1 MNIKTLPSLFASA
14 AIAFF
19 TAASC
24 SPAPAATDSLP
35 EKSFPAPYAKM
46 SDGLLG
52 DITPEG
58 WTREFLLRQVDG
70 LTGHPGAMSY
80 PYNSCLWNGEIRR
93 NTDSYGSE
101 WWRYE
106 QTAYYTD
113 GLLKTGYLLDNEDFI
128 RTAEDGINYTLAHT
142 GEGGRLGPHIDKTV
156 AAMWPLCVYF
166 RVLEAYYEKTGD
178 ERIVEALHR
187 HYLTYT
193 PEQVETW
200 RAIVSIEGL
209 LWTYG
214 KTGDRRLLD
223 LCETAWNAGKHI
235 DLTPEACRSDKK
247 LWMHG
252 VTCCEE
258 LKLPVMLYAYTGKKE
273 YLDLALSA
281 QAKLERDDL
290 LPDGVIA
297 SAEALVGSGNVIN
310 SHETCDIADYTWAL
324 GYFLMATGE
333 GKWADMIEK
342 AVFNACPGAITK
354 EIDALQYFSSVNQ
367 VIATG
372 ESNHNDF
379 FHGST
384 WMAYRPTHQTECCS
398 GNVHRIMPNY
408 VGRMWLRQGIDTVA
422 AALYGPSKFA
432 FTSSEGTECSIE
444 EDTAYPFEGDIRFR
458 FSLSGKARIPFSF
471 RVPEWAT
478 AVSVSLNGRTLKGD
492 WRRGAF
498 STIDRTF
505 RDGDCLTISFGM
517 EPRCI
522 PFKDQGVYFQ
532 RGPLLYSYPVPEKK
546 TVDNTVYENMNGKV
560 PECPG
565 FECWS
570 FTPAGDWN
578 WAWAGR
584 SAGDIE
590 VIVNEGVGESN
601 SCGDNAEVCG
611 ERMRSY
617 PFEKENAPVRLR
629 IPARKIDWSLEEGRY
644 TPRLP
649 AQKDIKTISDTTEYI
664 TLIPYGCTELRVT
677 VFPSLLI
684 PAVGNGAKNLSMTQ
698 VDEMVNVLPETEL
711 GSFMDAEA
719 ISGELSGQAG
729 PSKETTDLSGD
740 TLRVA
745 RGENAVAQFVIDSPE
760 DLLGLE
766 ASVKFNSR
774 AGRALQKGA
783 RTGWVHY
790 VRSEHHYRPGAPDS
804 LQSATGLYPDPII
817 TDKSENITAG
827 GRAVLWVDV
836 PVPAEVK
843 AGEYSAV
850 VSVSGRNFFGE
861 KVSIERPLEIKVYPA
876 AIGEQS
882 LGVTNWFFSDKFSY
896 MNGGAQPEYGS
907 PEYRECFRSLVETA
921 SEYGQNTWIV
931 YEAPQPT
938 VGSDGEI
945 DWDFSRFDAE
955 VEFLLENA
963 NVRRIEGAHIAN
975 RAHNKWAD
983 PFWAAVATPDGKG
996 GVTTDRLPSEDPR
1009 VREYL
1014 LKYFH
1019 ALEEHLRSRTLPDGR
1034 TWFDIYLQHIADEPV
1049 DENRE
1054 SWEAL
1059 AGIAKEACPSLK
1071 IIEAYRA
1078 HTFKDG
1084 LIDVIVPQLDELEW
1098 SSYENVPCGSELW
1111 FYTCMYPR
1119 GSYANRY
1126 VTLPLLKTRILQWIN
1141 FRYGASG
1148 FLHWGLNYWGQNGDP
1163 AVDASA
1169 PVNDWPGGDAY
1180 IVYPGYRKV
1189 YPSLRLAAL
1198 REGIRDYELLRL
1210 AAREDTAR
1218 TGEIARGMVRGYDSY
1233 ESSITRFREFRRELL
1248 EIASRLFEGGSEG
1261 THNSLSASAQSAEA
1275 DGFGT
1280 VREKHRGYEILKQKG
1295 GKTLGY
1301 SPASGLKIIFSDGLA
1316 FKDLNRNGRLDPY
1329 EDWRL
1334 PDRERAADL
1343 AGKMSAKEIAGLMLY
1358 SQHQAVPTD
1367 SVGFW
1372 SSTYNG
1378 TTLNRS
1384 HLPHSALSDKQKNFL
1399 REDNLRAVLV
1409 VRVETP
1415 EIAAEWNNNLQAY
1428 TESLP
1433 LGIPVNI
1440 SSDPRHETRAWAEF
1454 NAGAG
1459 GQISLWPIS
1468 LGLAATFDPAL
1479 VRRFGEI
1486 ASEEYRAM
1494 GIATALSPQI
1504 DLGTEPRWCRFEGT
1518 FGEDARLTAAL
1529 GKAYIDGFQ
1538 TSTGEDEIADGWGYK
1553 SVNCMV
1559 KHWPGGG
1566 PEEGGRDA
1574 HYCYGKYCV
1583 YPGGNFQAH
1592 LYPFLEGAFKLDGK
1606 TGKAAAVMPY
1616 YTISYGIDPSG
1627 KNRGNGFSRYI
1638 VSDLLREKYGYD
1650 GVVCTDW
1657 AITHDYHKVE
1667 EAEGKCWGVETLS
1680 EARRHYEALIAGV
1693 DQFGGNNA
1701 AGPVMEA
1708 YGMWSKEFGEASAR
1722 ERFEKSAVRLLMNM
1736 FRTGL
1741 FENPYADPEVA
1752 GKLVGCPEFM
1762 KEGFEAQKKSVVM
1775 LKNAVPSA
1783 AETVENSLKADA
1795 GTAKATASKGK
1806 ATLPLKG
1813 RSKVFIADTSES
1825 PRLDLGQIAKYY
1837 EIVSAPEEADWG
1849 LAVIGWPRGGE
1860 GYSVEDRTAGGNGY
1874 TPISLQ
1880 WGEYTAAEA
1889 RPESIAGGDPLEKS
1903 RNRSYR
1909 GKTVKASNSADAE
1922 AVALTKKA
1930 LGEKPLVTV
1939 VYAVKPFVPAEIEP
1953 WSDALLVAFNV
1964 QYPAVLEVIRGA
1976 FEPEGMLPMQL
1987 PRDMATVER
1996 QSEDVGGDMECYRDS
2011 QGHLYDFAYGLN
2023 WRGVIHDSRWKQF
2036 HRE

>member
-1 MNIKTLPSLFASA
+1 MNIKTLPSLFAA
-14 AIAFF
+14 AALSLF
-19 TAASC
+19 AASC

-35 EKSFPAPYAKM
+35 EKSFPAPYAKF

-58 WTREFLLRQVDG
+58 WTKEFLLRQVDG

-93 NTDSYGSE
+93 NTDTYGSE

-142 GEGGRLGPHIDKTV
+142 ADDGRIGPYIDKTV
-156 AAMWPLCVYF
+156 AAMWPICVYF
-166 RVLEAYYEKTGD
+166 RVLEAYYEVTGD
-178 ERIVEALHR
+178 ERIVQALHR

-214 KTGDRRLLD
+214 KTGDRKLLD
-223 LCETAWNAGKHI
+223 LCEVAWNAGKHI

-354 EIDALQYFSSVNQ
+354 EFDALQYFSSVNQ

-408 VGRMWLRQGIDTVA
+408 VGRMWLRQGRDTVA

-432 FTSSEGTECSIE
+432 FTSSEGVECSIE

-458 FSLSGKARIPFSF
+458 FSLSDKARIPFSF

-478 AVSVSLNGRTLKGD
+478 SVEVSLNGRALKGD
-492 WRRGAF
+492 WKRGEF
-498 STIDRTF
+498 TTLDRTF
-505 RDGDCLTISFGM
+505 RPGDCLTLSFGM

-546 TVDNTVYENMNGKV
+546 TQDNAIYENMNGKV

-570 FTPAGDWN
+570 FTPEGEWN
-578 WAWAGR
+578 WAWEGR
-584 SAGDIE
+584 SAEDIE
-590 VIVNEGVGESN
+590 VIVNESVEES
-601 SCGDNAEVCG
+601 G
-611 ERMRSY
+611 ERMSCY

-649 AQKDIKTISDTTEYI
+649 SQKDIRTLSDSTAYI
-664 TLIPYGCTELRVT
+664 ELIPYGCTELRVT
-677 VFPSLLI
+677 VFPSLLM
-684 PAVGNGAKNLSMTQ
+684 PTVKSKAKSLRMTQ
-698 VDEMVNVLPETEL
+698 VDEMVNVLPETEVEQ
-711 GSFMDAEA
+711 D
-719 ISGELSGQAG
+719 
-729 PSKETTDLSGD
+729 D

-760 DLLGLE
+760 DLRDLK
-766 ASVKFNSR
+766 ASVKFSSR
-774 AGRALQKGA
+774 GGHALEKGA
-783 RTGWVHY
+783 KTGWVHY
-790 VRSEHHYRPGAPDS
+790 VRSSHHYRPGAPDS
-804 LQSATGLYPDPII
+804 LQSSSGLYPDPII
-817 TDKSENITAG
+817 TDKAEDIIAG

-836 PVPAEVK
+836 PVDKGVK
-843 AGEYSAV
+843 AGEYSAT

-861 KVSIERPLEIKVYPA
+861 EVSIERPLEIKVYPA
-876 AIGEQS
+876 RLGEQS
-882 LGVTNWFFSDKFSY
+882 LDVTNWFFSEKFSY
-896 MNGGAQPEYGS
+896 MNGGVQPEYGS
-907 PEYRECFRSLVETA
+907 PEYWECFKSLVGTA

-931 YEAPQPT
+931 YQAPQPV
-938 VGSDGEI
+938 VGSDGKI

-963 NVRRIEGAHIAN
+963 NVRRIEGVHIAN

-983 PFWAAVATPDGKG
+983 PFWAWASWIDSEGKLRSE
-996 GVTTDRLPSEDPR
+996 RLPVDDQR
-1009 VREYL
+1009 VKDYL
-1014 LKYFH
+1014 PKYFI
-1019 ALEEHLRSRTLPDGR
+1019 ALEEHLKGKKLPDGR

-1059 AGIAKEACPSLK
+1059 AAKAKAAVPDIK

-1078 HTFKDG
+1078 HGFNPK
-1084 LIDVIVPQLDELEW
+1084 LIDVLVPQLDELEW
-1098 SSYENVPCGSELW
+1098 PSYEDVPSDNELW

-1119 GSYANRY
+1119 GQYANRY
-1126 VTLPLLKTRILQWIN
+1126 VTLPLLKTRVLQWIN
-1141 FRYGASG
+1141 FRYGATG
-1148 FLHWGLNYWGQNGDP
+1148 FLHWGFNYWGQNGDP

-1169 PVNDWPGGDAY
+1169 PVNDWPAGDAY
-1180 IVYPGYRKV
+1180 IVYPGYRRV
-1189 YPSLRLAAL
+1189 YPSIRLCAL

-1210 AAREDTAR
+1210 AARQDSAR
-1218 TGEIARGMVRGYDSY
+1218 TGEIASGMVRGYDSY
-1233 ESSITRFREFRRELL
+1233 ESSVTRFREYRRELL
-1248 EIASRLFEGGSEG
+1248 EIASELFKNEGSGTGKRMKLSEDFG
-1261 THNSLSASAQSAEA
+1261 TGT
-1275 DGFGT
+1275 DGFG
-1280 VREKHRGYEILKQKG
+1280 VRTQEHEGFNVLHQAG

-1343 AGKMSAKEIAGLMLY
+1343 AAKMSAKEIAGLMLY

-1415 EIAAEWNNNLQAY
+1415 KIAAEWNNNLQSY

-1468 LGLAATFDPAL
+1468 LGLASTFDPAV

-1486 ASEEYRAM
+1486 ASKEYRAM

-1538 TSTGEDEIADGWGYK
+1538 TSTGEDEIADGWGYG

-1574 HYCYGKYCV
+1574 HYSYGKYCV
-1583 YPGGNFQAH
+1583 YPGGNFETH
-1592 LYPFLEGAFKLDGK
+1592 LYPFLQGAFALDGK
-1606 TGKAAAVMPY
+1606 TREAAAVMPY
-1616 YTISYGIDPSG
+1616 YTVSYGIDPSG
-1627 KNRGNGFSRYI
+1627 KNRGNGFSHFI

-1667 EAEGKCWGVETLS
+1667 EAEGKCWGVETLT
-1680 EARRHYEALIAGV
+1680 EAERHFEALLAGV

-1708 YGMWSKEFGEASAR
+1708 YKMWREEFGEASAR

-1752 GKLVGCPEFM
+1752 EKIVGCPEFM

-1775 LKNAVPSA
+1775 LKNAAPRACASIESA
-1783 AETVENSLKADA
+1783 LK
-1795 GTAKATASKGK
+1795 GEGKATKGK

-1813 RSKVFIADTSES
+1813 RSKVYIPETSES
-1825 PRLDLGQIAKYY
+1825 ARLDREQISKFYD
-1837 EIVSAPEEADWG
+1837 IVSSPAEADWG

-1860 GYSVEDRTAGGNGY
+1860 GYSVKDRDEGGNGY

-1880 WGEYTAAEA
+1880 WGEYTAAQA
-1889 RPESIAGGDPLEKS
+1889 REVSLAGGDPLEKS

-1909 GKTVKASNSADAE
+1909 GKTVKATNSTDAE
-1922 AVALTKKA
+1922 AVVRTKKA
-1930 LGEKPLVTV
+1930 LGQKPLVTV

-1996 QSEDVGGDMECYRDS
+1996 QSEDVAGDMECYSDS

-2023 WRGVIHDSRWKQF
+2023 WSGVIHDSRWKQF

>member
-1 MNIKTLPSLFASA
+1 MNINTLSRIVLVA
-14 AIAFF
+14 AIGISV
-19 TAASC
+19 SC
-24 SPAPAATDSLP
+24 SQKKATDALA

-46 SDGLLG
+46 SDGLLSG
-52 DITPEG
+52 ITPEG
-58 WTREFLLRQVDG
+58 WTKEFLLRQADG
-70 LTGHPGAMSY
+70 LTGHPGALSY
-80 PYNSCLWNGEIRR
+80 PYNSCLWSGEIRR
-93 NTDSYGSE
+93 NTDTYGSE

-113 GLLKTGYLLDNEDFI
+113 GLLKTGYLLDIEDFV

-142 GEGGRLGPHIDKTV
+142 ADDGRLGPHIDKTV

-166 RVLEAYYEKTGD
+166 RVLEAYYEATGD

-214 KTGDRRLLD
+214 KTGDKRLLD

-273 YLDLALSA
+273 YLDLALNA
-281 QAKLERDDL
+281 QRKLERDDL

-297 SAEALVGSGNVIN
+297 SAEALVGSDNVIN

-342 AVFNACPGAITK
+342 AVFNACPGAVTK
-354 EIDALQYFSSVNQ
+354 EFDALQYFSSVNQ

-372 ESNHNDF
+372 NSNHNKF

-408 VGRMWLRQGIDTVA
+408 VGRMWLRQGADSLA
-422 AALYGPSKFA
+422 AALYGPSRFS
-432 FTSSEGTECSIE
+432 FTTSEGEVCSIE
-444 EDTAYPFEGDIRFR
+444 EDTAYPFEGEIRFR
-458 FSLSGKARIPFSF
+458 FNTEKGARIPFSF
-471 RVPEWAT
+471 RVPGWAT
-478 AVSVSLNGRTLKGD
+478 SVSVSLNGRALKGD
-492 WRRGAF
+492 WKRGEF
-498 STIDRTF
+498 STVDRTF
-505 RDGDCLTISFGM
+505 RDGDCLSLNFGM
-517 EPRCI
+517 EPQCI

-532 RGPLLYSYPVPEKK
+532 RGPLVYSYAVPQKK
-546 TVDNTVYENMNGKV
+546 SVDSAVYENMNGKV

-578 WAWAGR
+578 YAWTGR
-584 SAGDIE
+584 SAGEIKIIE
-590 VIVNEGVGESN
+590 NDGAAGETPCDENDS
-601 SCGDNAEVCG
+601 D
-611 ERMRSY
+611 ERMSGF
-617 PFEKENAPVRLR
+617 PFEKGNAPVYLQ
-629 IPARKIDWSLEEGRY
+629 IPVRQIEWSLEEGRY

-649 AQKDIKTISDTTEYI
+649 AQKDIRTVSDSTVML
-664 TLIPYGCTELRVT
+664 TLVPYGCTELRVT
-677 VFPSLLI
+677 VFPSLLM
-684 PAVGNGAKNLSMTQ
+684 PTVRTGVDSLRMTQ
-698 VDEMVNVLPETEL
+698 VDEMTNVLPESPVNRNVT
-711 GSFMDAEA
+711 AEA
-719 ISGELSGQAG
+719 QKDGEENSENAG
-729 PSKETTDLSGD
+729 VTQTDD

-745 RGENAVAQFVIDSPE
+745 RGENAVAQFVIDTPE
-760 DLLGLE
+760 DLRNLRATVEFTSREGKKLE
-766 ASVKFNSR
+766 KAV
-774 AGRALQKGA
+774 

-790 VRSEHHYRPGAPDS
+790 VRSSNHYRPGAPDS

-817 TDKSENITAG
+817 TDSAESIAAG
-827 GRAVLWVDV
+827 GRAVLWVDI
-836 PVPAEVK
+836 PVGQEVK
-843 AGEYSAV
+843 SGDYSGV
-850 VSVSGRNFFGE
+850 VSVGGENFFGE
-861 KVSIERPLEIKVYPA
+861 KVSIEHTLKIKVYPA
-876 AIGEQS
+876 RIEGQS
-882 LGVTNWFFSDKFSY
+882 LDVTNWFFSEKLSY
-896 MNGGAQPEYGS
+896 MNGGVQPEYGS
-907 PEYRECFRSLVETA
+907 PEYWECFGNLVRTA
-921 SEYGQNTWIV
+921 SDYGQNTWIV
-931 YEAPQPT
+931 YESPRPYINAA
-938 VGSDGEI
+938 GEL
-945 DWDFSRFDAE
+945 DFDFSRFDAE
-955 VEFLLENA
+955 VEFLLGNV
-963 NVRRIEGAHIAN
+963 NVRRIEGNHIAN
-975 RAHNKWAD
+975 RAHNRWAD
-983 PFWAAVATPDGKG
+983 PFWAWASWIDSDGK
-996 GVTTDRLPSEDPR
+996 LCSERFPADDPK
-1009 VREYL
+1009 VKEYL
-1014 LKYFH
+1014 PKYFT
-1019 ALEEHLRSRTLPDGR
+1019 ALEKHLKSKKLADGI

-1054 SWEAL
+1054 TWEAL
-1059 AGIAKEACPSLK
+1059 VAAAKKVVPDLK

-1078 HTFKDG
+1078 HGFNPD
-1084 LIDVIVPQLDELEW
+1084 LIDVLVPQLDELEW
-1098 SSYENVPCGSELW
+1098 PSYENVPSDNELW

-1119 GSYANRY
+1119 ASYANRY
-1126 VTLPLLKTRILQWIN
+1126 VTLPLLKTRVLQWIN
-1141 FRYGASG
+1141 FRYGATG
-1148 FLHWGLNYWGQNGDP
+1148 FLHWGFNYWGQNGDP
-1163 AVDASA
+1163 LTDVSA

-1180 IVYPGYRKV
+1180 IVYPGFRKV
-1189 YPSLRLAAL
+1189 YPSIRLAAL
-1198 REGIRDYELLRL
+1198 RDGIRDYELLRL
-1210 AAREDTAR
+1210 ASRYDSARAE
-1218 TGEIARGMVRGYDSY
+1218 EIAGKMVRGYDDY
-1233 ESSITRFREFRRELL
+1233 ENSVERFRALRRELL
-1248 EIASRLFEGGSEG
+1248 KIASKLFENE
-1261 THNSLSASAQSAEA
+1261 
-1275 DGFGT
+1275 GFGASI
-1280 VREKHRGYEILKQKG
+1280 KKYEGFDVLSQEG
-1295 GKTLGY
+1295 GKSLGY
-1301 SPASGLKIIFSDGLA
+1301 SPESGLRIIHSDGLA

-1343 AGKMSAKEIAGLMLY
+1343 ASQMSAEQIAGLMLY

-1378 TTLNRS
+1378 TTLDRS
-1384 HLPHSALSDKQKNFL
+1384 HLPHSALSDKQMRFL

-1415 EIAAEWNNNLQAY
+1415 RIAAEWNNNLQAY
-1428 TESLP
+1428 TEALP

-1468 LGLAATFDPAL
+1468 LGLGATFDPAT

-1486 ASEEYRAM
+1486 ASQEYRAM

-1518 FGEDARLTAAL
+1518 FGEDPHLTAAL

-1538 TSTGEDEIADGWGYK
+1538 TSTGEKEIADGWGYG

-1583 YPGGNFQAH
+1583 YPGGNFEEH
-1592 LYPFLEGAFKLDGK
+1592 LVPFLQGAFALDGK
-1606 TGKAAAVMPY
+1606 TAKASAVMPY

-1627 KNRGNGFSRYI
+1627 ENRGNNFSRYI
-1638 VSDLLREKYGYD
+1638 VSDLLRDKYGYD

-1667 EAEGKCWGVETLS
+1667 EAEGKCWGVEKLS
-1680 EARRHYEALIAGV
+1680 EVERHYEALKAGV
-1693 DQFGGNNA
+1693 DQFGGNNDK
-1701 AGPVMEA
+1701 GPVLEA
-1708 YGMWSKEFGEASAR
+1708 YAMWEKEFGKDSAR

-1741 FENPYADPEVA
+1741 FENPYADPQAAE
-1752 GKLVGCPEFM
+1752 KLVGCPEFM
-1762 KEGFEAQKKSVVM
+1762 KEGFEAQKESVVM
-1775 LKNAVPSA
+1775 LKNAA
-1783 AETVENSLKADA
+1783 ARSCASIEDALK
-1795 GTAKATASKGK
+1795 GNGSGKASKGK
-1806 ATLPLKG
+1806 ATLPLKA
-1813 RSKVFIADTSES
+1813 RSKVYIPETSES
-1825 PRLDLGQIAKYY
+1825 GRLDREQISKFY
-1837 EIVSAPEEADWG
+1837 EIVSTPAEADWG

-1860 GYSVEDRTAGGNGY
+1860 GYSVEDRNAGGNGY

-1889 RPESIAGGDPLEKS
+1889 RPQSIAGGDPLEKS
-1903 RNRSYR
+1903 TNRSYR

-1922 AVALTKKA
+1922 AVVQAKKA

-1964 QYPAVLEVIRGA
+1964 QYPAVLEIIRGGY
-1976 FEPEGMLPMQL
+1976 EPKGMLPMQL
-1987 PRDMATVER
+1987 PANMTAVEH
-1996 QSEDVGGDMECYRDS
+1996 QNEDVAGDMECYRDS
-2011 QGHLYDFAYGLN
+2011 EGHLYDFAYGLN
-2023 WRGVIHDSRWKQF
+2023 WSGEIHDSRWNLF
-2036 HRE
+2036 HRRG